1 MPKRFRLYFRFNRE
15 LLRKLPVLAWQAV
28 LQVYRAVLDR
38 DDVTPGMIVC
48 IHTFGELAH
57 WHPHIHA
64 LVSDG
69 AFDRDGTFVRVPEI
83 AIEPFLKLWEK
94 ALFDLLLSEGRITE
108 QIVEQMRSQVCLSSD
123 PGAASLVNP
132 GPPPLPGRPGFA
144 RFQVAFQTLSQYL
157 PGVPQSGFLSASHP
171 VLVASGE
178 CRLSNARGGFC
189 VE

>member
-1 MPKRFRLYFRFNRE
+1 MISLTGTADRRRPPCVH
-15 LLRKLPVLAWQAV
+15 LRGLRWLRMVLAWQAV

-38 DDVTPGMIVC
+38 DDVTAGMIVC

-69 AFDRDGTFVRVPEI
+69 AFARDGTFVRVPEI
-83 AIEPFLKLWEK
+83 AVEPFLKLWEK

-123 PGAASLVNP
+123 PGAASLVNL
-132 GPPPLPGRPGFA
+132 GPAPALRSRPPRSI
-144 RFQVAFQTLSQYL
+144 FQESRNAASYQQLSCVALGLQR
-157 PGVPQSGFLSASHP
+157 
-171 VLVASGE
+171 
-178 CRLSNARGGFC
+178 CRRRLAILCKQNFF
-189 VE
+189 